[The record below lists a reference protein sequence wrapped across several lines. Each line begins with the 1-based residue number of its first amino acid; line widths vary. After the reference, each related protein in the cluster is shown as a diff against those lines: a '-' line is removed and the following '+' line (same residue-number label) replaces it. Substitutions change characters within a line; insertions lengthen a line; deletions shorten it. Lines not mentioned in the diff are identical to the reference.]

1 MSGLRCSLYR
11 LEASSKGDT
20 IFDFINVVPPKDEYS
35 DYLYWNNVKE
45 SWVIGATNIIIGFNN
60 GQTNQGTYAT
70 SIGTLSGNLNQG
82 SKAVAIG
89 IEAGKINQSIG
100 AIAIGN
106 NAGSAGCVGCIGQA
120 NSAIAIGQYAGYNNQ
135 GTYSIAIGTN
145 AGLYKQGQNTT
156 TNASSIAIGRNA
168 GQINQSTN
176 AVAIGYNAG
185 QTNQSNYA
193 VAIGYNVGNQNQNPY
208 TVSIG
213 PNTGQTFQQS
223 NTILINASPSY
234 GMTASGTVAGTFI
247 NPLRGPMVGGGVLS
261 YNTSTKEVTYT
272 GSSKRYKHNIKPL
285 STKTENVYKLLPR
298 EFKYNLNEEK
308 DIGLI
313 AEEADKCDSW
323 FAYKDKDGIPEG
335 IRWNSITT
343 YLIAEIK
350 KLKIRKDKLKE
361 ELKMLHKLTTTNNK

>member
-1 MSGLRCSLYR
+1 MSQLRCSLYR

-20 IFDFINVVPPKDEYS
+20 IFDFITVVPPNDEYS
-35 DYLYWNNVKE
+35 DYLYWNNKKE
-45 SWVIGATNIIIGFNN
+45 AWALGSHNIIIGYNN
-60 GQTNQGTYAT
+60 DQSNQGTYAT
-70 SIGTLSGNLNQG
+70 SIGALSGNLNQQ
-82 SKAVAIG
+82 SYAVAIG
-89 IEAGKINQSIG
+89 LEAGKINQATG

-120 NSAIAIGQYAGYNNQ
+120 NTAIAIGQNAGYNNQ
-135 GTYSIAIGTN
+135 GTYAIAIGTN
-145 AGLYKQGQNTT
+145 AGLYKQGKNTT
-156 TNASSIAIGRNA
+156 TNASSIAIGHNA
-168 GQINQSTN
+168 GQVNQSTN

-193 VAIGYNVGNQNQNPY
+193 IAIGYGAGKQNQNPY
-208 TVSIG
+208 TVSVG

-234 GMTASGTVAGTFI
+234 GMTASGIVAGTFI
-247 NPLRGPMVGGGVLS
+247 NPLRGPIMSGNVLS

-272 GSSKRYKHNIKPL
+272 GSSKRYKHDIKPL
-285 STKTENVYKLLPR
+285 LRPTENVYKLLPR
-298 EFKYNLNEEK
+298 EFKYNLNGEK

-350 KLKIRKDKLKE
+350 KLKMRKDKLKE
-361 ELKMLHKLTTTNNK
+361 ELKMLHKLTTS